1 MQLVDMAF
9 WLRGDILAKADRMT
23 MAHSLELRVPYLD
36 PRVAAVSATIPDHL
50 KYRDGTTKWLLRRA
64 FRGRIPEATER
75 RAKLGFPTPFRHWL
89 AQDPDAVLA
98 PIRRSAFLAS
108 ILDMDVV
115 EGLARDHTSGATD
128 ASRKIF
134 VLLMLAL
141 WHEAF
146 FGGPAGVRPSERA
159 SG

>member
-1 MQLVDMAF
+1 
-9 WLRGDILAKADRMT
+9 
-23 MAHSLELRVPYLD
+23 
-36 PRVAAVSATIPDHL
+36 VSATIPDRL

-115 EGLARDHTSGATD
+115 EELARGHASGATD

-159 SG
+159 SA

>member
-1 MQLVDMAF
+1 MNF

-36 PRVAAVSATIPDHL
+36 PDVAAVSARIPDDL

-64 FRGRIPEATER
+64 FRGRVPQSTEQ
-75 RAKLGFPTPFRHWL
+75 RAKLGFPTPFKQWL
-89 AQDPDAVLA
+89 SQDPDAVLA
-98 PIRRSAFLAS
+98 PIRRSGFLHE
-108 ILDMDVV
+108 ILDMGIV
-115 EGLARDHTSGATD
+115 EGLVADHAAGRTD
-128 ASRKIF
+128 ASRRIF

-146 FGGPAGVRPSERA
+146 FAGPVAVRPSERA
-159 SG
+159 AIA

>member
-1 MQLVDMAF
+1 
-9 WLRGDILAKADRMT
+9 MT

-36 PRVAAVSATIPDHL
+36 PRVAEVSATIPDRL

-64 FRGRIPEATER
+64 FRGRIPETTEH

-108 ILDMDVV
+108 ILDMNVV
-115 EGLARDHTSGATD
+115 EGLAASHASGASD

-146 FGGPAGVRPSERA
+146 FEGSAAVRPSDRSPA
-159 SG
+159 IV

>member
-1 MQLVDMAF
+1 MQLVDMNF

-36 PRVAAVSATIPDHL
+36 PEVAAVSARIPDDL
-50 KYRDGTTKWLLRRA
+50 KYREGTTKWLLRRA
-64 FRGRIPEATER
+64 FRGRIPESTER

-89 AQDPDAVLA
+89 AQDPEAVLA
-98 PIRRSAFLAS
+98 PVRRSAFLAS

-115 EGLARDHTSGATD
+115 EALVTSHAAGETD
-128 ASRKIF
+128 ASRRIF

-146 FGGPAGVRPSERA
+146 FDGPAGVRPSERA
-159 SG
+159 DG